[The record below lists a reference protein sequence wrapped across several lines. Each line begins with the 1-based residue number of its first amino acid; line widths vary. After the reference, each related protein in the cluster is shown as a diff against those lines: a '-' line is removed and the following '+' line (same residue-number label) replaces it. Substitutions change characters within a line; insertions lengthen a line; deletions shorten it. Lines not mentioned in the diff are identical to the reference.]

1 MAHRVFRDHCLVS
14 KVYYIVK
21 SCSSRFD
28 RLEPTAG
35 FPIKRKA
42 ARRHHGERVMR
53 LLFVEDDSGTA
64 RFVERGLKEEGF
76 SVDLAP
82 DGEAGLHLALSEAY
96 DAAIIDIMLPKLD
109 GIELIERAILWGE
122 NSAGNTK

>member
-1 MAHRVFRDHCLVS
+1 
-14 KVYYIVK
+14 
-21 SCSSRFD
+21 
-28 RLEPTAG
+28 
-35 FPIKRKA
+35 
-42 ARRHHGERVMR
+42 MR